1 MFSDALSSLSCCLW
15 LESKE
20 NRRRVQLKKWPR
32 MVRDRGHI
40 PERGASCPCLQTTP
54 GKQATKR
61 SQSTTVAIVYIKSLL
76 PCSLSTLCASV
87 PREGTE
93 RERKAEDGF
102 TPGQEL
108 LSHFQMAPAPCD
120 ALSVSRRK
128 RICHSIH
135 SGRVSFHFS
144 GSVWLYLAVFLLLP
158 VR

>member
-20 NRRRVQLKKWPR
+20 NRRRVQPRKWPC

-40 PERGASCPCLQTTP
+40 PERGASCPCLQTMP

-61 SQSTTVAIVYIKSLL
+61 SQSTTGAIVYIKPIL
-76 PCSLSTLCASV
+76 PCSLSILCASV
-87 PREGTE
+87 PREGTG
-93 RERKAEDGF
+93 RERKAVDGF
-102 TPGQEL
+102 TPGQGL
-108 LSHFQMAPAPCD
+108 LSHLQMALALCD

-128 RICHSIH
+128 RICHSTH

-158 VR
+158 MR